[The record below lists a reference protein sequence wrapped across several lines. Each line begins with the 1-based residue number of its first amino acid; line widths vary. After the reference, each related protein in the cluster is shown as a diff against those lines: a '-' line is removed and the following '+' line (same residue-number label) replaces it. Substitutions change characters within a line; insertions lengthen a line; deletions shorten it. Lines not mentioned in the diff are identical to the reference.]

1 MSTIAEKPAR
11 LAPSLAAPV
20 ADHVF
25 VSNVRFLSMAAVVF
39 VHCITGFFW
48 QAGFRSEE
56 WLERG
61 MRQPVSFDVIGFFLI
76 SGFLMEEG
84 LARRSPAEY
93 LKRRI
98 RRIVPPWLFWFS
110 LYYSISLV
118 NDIMH
123 DRLNLLSWRDGIH
136 FILHGMVFCLF
147 TSAYW
152 FVPNLLIALCILL
165 FFRRFL
171 FDFRMGLFLLAL
183 SIFYGLDIYGQW
195 IHLRNHTAALFGFVF
210 YLWLGQ
216 WAARN
221 FAMIQR
227 WSSRI
232 STPALLAVGTLAGL
246 GALMESTL
254 LFAAGNPFPMN
265 TLRICN
271 QVYAIVLV
279 FAIFKL
285 RMPVWPRWFNVRATT
300 FGIYLIHPVILWFL
314 KNVSRQFVSHA
325 LTGESRLSAS
335 IVAVCLT
342 LCAFVFVYGCS
353 LLLTKW
359 LLGHP
364 RLRWIVGAPLSN

>member
-1 MSTIAEKPAR
+1 MSTVAEPPAR
-11 LAPSLAAPV
+11 LAPLPAAPV

-39 VHCITGFFW
+39 VHCITAFFW
-48 QAGFRSEE
+48 QAGFRSGD
-56 WLERG
+56 WLERV

-84 LARRSPAEY
+84 LARRSSAEY
-93 LKRRI
+93 LKRRL

-118 NDIMH
+118 NDIMQG
-123 DRLNLLSWRDGIH
+123 RLKPLSWRDGTH
-136 FILHGMVFCLF
+136 FILRGLVYSQFS
-147 TSAYW
+147 SAYW
-152 FVPNLLIALCILL
+152 FVPNLLIALCVLL
-165 FFRRFL
+165 LFRRFL
-171 FDFRMGLFLLAL
+171 FDFRAGCCFLTL
-183 SIFYGLDIYGQW
+183 SIFYGMDIYGQW
-195 IHLRNHTAALFGFVF
+195 IHLRDHTAALFGFLF

-221 FAMIQR
+221 FATIQR

-232 STPALLAVGTLAGL
+232 STPALLAMGTLAGL
-246 GALMESTL
+246 AAFAESTL
-254 LFAAGNPFPMN
+254 LSAAGNPYPMN

-271 QVYAIVLV
+271 QAYAIVLV

-285 RMPVWPRWFNVRATT
+285 RMPVWPRWFNVRVTT
-300 FGIYLIHPVILWFL
+300 FGIYLIHPIVLWFL
-314 KNVSRQFVSHA
+314 KGASKRFIRHA

-335 IVAVCLT
+335 IVSVCLA
-342 LCAFVFVYGCS
+342 LCGFVIVYGSS

-364 RLRWIVGAPLSN
+364 RLRWMVGAPLPN